1 MKFIYIDSEG
11 NQQGPVDQVIIER
24 AIRSGELTA
33 QSAIRNSLLKDFRTI
48 AEFECFAA
56 ALKEAPGA
64 AENGD
69 EPALPD
75 GTIARLLAAAKPK
88 KPTSTAFVNKF
99 RPASA
104 SASRRLMSA
113 FFDFVV
119 LLVVALIVYFPAMRS
134 VARQGEWVEVKNT
147 GTATTQTPAADSE
160 ANAPSSAPAAS
171 ATKTAASQSRS
182 TPGANLARRISK
194 TLVKV
199 EQMNADRNAVIE
211 RETGAPART
220 PKNTAEP
227 DAARGDSALD
237 NTPEGQEAKTLAR
250 KLLPQQLPAVRIA
263 PVRQEG
269 ELLIVQSAPDR
280 EFRINEQA
288 FHSAFLAPSIFMTL
302 VVLLYYALSLAIF
315 AQTVGMWFWGIFLTR
330 NDIQEVYFLRALVYS
345 VLLVLLGILMIPMV
359 YFFRRS
365 AADMICGVRQIG
377 VASASSSN

>member
-33 QSAIRNSLLKDFRTI
+33 QSAVRNSLLKDFRTI

-64 AENGD
+64 TTTDG

-75 GTIARLLAAAKPK
+75 GVIARLLAAAKPK

-113 FFDFVV
+113 FFDFLV

-134 VARQGEWVEVKNT
+134 VARQGKWVEVKNT
-147 GTATTQTPAADSE
+147 GISTAQTQPDAADETAST
-160 ANAPSSAPAAS
+160 APAAP
-171 ATKTAASQSRS
+171 AAKTAATESRS

-199 EQMNADRNAVIE
+199 EQMNADRNAAIE
-211 RETGAPART
+211 RETGAPARSQKSAVE
-220 PKNTAEP
+220 KN
-227 DAARGDSALD
+227 DAAGESALD
-237 NTPEGQEAKTLAR
+237 NTPEGQEAKTLA
-250 KLLPQQLPAVRIA
+250 KKFLPQQLPAVRIA
-263 PVRQEG
+263 PVRVEG
-269 ELLIVQSAPDR
+269 DLLIVQTAPDR
-280 EFRINEQA
+280 EFHIDART
-288 FHSAFLAPSIFMTL
+288 FRSAFWTPSILMTL
-302 VVLLYYALSLAIF
+302 IVLLYYALSLAVF

-330 NDIQEVYFLRALVYS
+330 HDIQEVYFLRALVYS

-365 AADMICGVRQIG
+365 AADLICGVRQIG